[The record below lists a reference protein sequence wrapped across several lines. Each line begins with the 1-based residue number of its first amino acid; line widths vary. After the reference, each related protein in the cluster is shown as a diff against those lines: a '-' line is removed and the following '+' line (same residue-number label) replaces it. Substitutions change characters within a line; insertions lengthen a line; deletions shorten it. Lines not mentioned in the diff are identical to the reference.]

1 MALDE
6 SQLAEPII
14 HVFQLLILTFQ
25 SYPMVSNEWGWA
37 SAALGQIAVSQSRTI
52 VTFCPEIVFS
62 TTVGENYGC

>member
-14 HVFQLLILTFQ
+14 HIFQLLILTFQ

-37 SAALGQIAVSQSRTI
+37 SAALGQIAVSQSRII
-52 VTFCPEIVFS
+52 VTFCPEVVFS